1 MNLCTH
7 YRMILALHMLML
19 FLHWLGTNN
28 SALSWCNIILLIPD
42 HLMIG
47 HTFNIFIPN
56 TLLGNSTKIQK
67 IQKLAAAS
75 LQEDEGSCGRR
86 KHWLGKFQHRIVVHM
101 TWKNRSGNQNE
112 IFMSPVSPVFHTEA
126 TVSIGPKNVLRV
138 GTSNINLLSLNL
150 AHHIPTLVMVLLYCE
165 LNELKS
171 EVN

>member
-7 YRMILALHMLML
+7 YRMISALHMLML

-86 KHWLGKFQHRIVVHM
+86 KHWLGKFQQRIVVLM
-101 TWKNRSGNQNE
+101 TWKNKIRKPKWNIYVTSFSSISHWSNSEYWTQKCTQSGNIQYK
-112 IFMSPVSPVFHTEA
+112 SPKLEL
-126 TVSIGPKNVLRV
+126 GP
-138 GTSNINLLSLNL
+138 
-150 AHHIPTLVMVLLYCE
+150 PYP
-165 LNELKS
+165 
-171 EVN
+171 